1 MTKVGVAADHGRLLS
16 GVRRPSLCDVER
28 PDPCE
33 YQPPLR
39 WWSHAWRLV
48 LMLMISALG
57 WLPALSVQSD
67 VSHLWIVADVAL
79 GLAAYVLVFFRR
91 RWPLAIAIVLGL
103 ISAVSG
109 SASGP
114 AVLAAVSVA
123 TRRRWR
129 EIAVVGVVNFTC
141 AEFFSTITAT
151 EDDPRWVILIANSV
165 ATGAVLGW
173 GMYIGSRRELIWTL
187 RNRAERAEAEQE
199 LRVRQ
204 ARSAEQ
210 ARIAREMHDVL
221 AHRISQISM
230 HAGAL
235 AYREGLSPDEV
246 RTSAEVIRDKAHEA
260 LTDLRG
266 VLGVLR
272 DGTTGERTLTPQPTY
287 ADLPDLVE
295 DAQGSGVRV
304 EFEDLVHDPVPDAV
318 GRTIYRIV
326 QEGITNARKHAPG
339 ALLTVRVSGSPEDGI
354 DVLLRNP
361 VGFGP
366 TRTPGA
372 GLGLVGLSERA
383 ELRGG
388 RLEHGRDGSSFVL
401 HGWIPWAA

>member
-1 MTKVGVAADHGRLLS
+1 MD
-16 GVRRPSLCDVER
+16 R

-39 WWSHAWRLV
+39 WWSQVWRTV
-48 LMLMISALG
+48 LMLTISGVVWLTVVDWQTDALF
-57 WLPALSVQSD
+57 LLD
-67 VSHLWIVADVAL
+67 IIVGVPSF
-79 GLAAYVLVFFRR
+79 VLVYFRR
-91 RWPLAIAIVLGL
+91 RWPVTVAVVTTIA
-103 ISAVSG
+103 SAFS
-109 SASGP
+109 SIAAGP
-114 AVLAAVSVA
+114 ATLAAVSLS

-129 EIAVVGVVNFTC
+129 EIVPIAVLALGC
-141 AEFFSTITAT
+141 AELFTVVHPGNP
-151 EDDPRWVILIANSV
+151 DDPAWLILLMNVIAVS
-165 ATGAVLGW
+165 ATAAW

-187 RNRAERAEAEQE
+187 RHRAERAEAEQE
-199 LRVRQ
+199 LRVGQ
-204 ARSAEQ
+204 ARSQEQ

-221 AHRISQISM
+221 AHRISQISL

-235 AYREGLSPDEV
+235 AYRSDLTPEETRV
-246 RTSAEVIRDKAHEA
+246 SAEVIRDKAHEA

-272 DGTTGERTLTPQPTY
+272 DSSTGERMTAPQPTY
-287 ADLPDLVE
+287 GDLAGLVDEARESGMRVELEDLVEGADLPE
-295 DAQGSGVRV
+295 AT
-304 EFEDLVHDPVPDAV
+304 
-318 GRTIYRIV
+318 GRTVYRIV

-339 ALLTVRVSGSPEDGI
+339 ALLTVRVSGGPDDGI

-366 TRTPGA
+366 SRTPGS
-372 GLGLVGLSERA
+372 GLGLVGLAERA

-388 RLEHGRDGSSFVL
+388 RLEHGRDGSTFVL